1 MWDAIPETASRIRGR
16 IESVLDWSKTRRY
29 RDGDNPAA
37 WRGNLKY
44 VLASRDDSNT
54 DEVEH
59 HPTLAFDEMPE
70 FIVALRVAQ
79 GGAGIAADGKVIRRI
94 GLAALALEFT
104 ILTAARTG
112 ETVGARWSEINLT
125 EKTWFI
131 PKGRVKNGREHRVVL
146 SDRCIEILQ
155 SLPKEDGN
163 PHLFIGGKQ
172 GCGLSNAAMAQLII
186 QGKPLARAST
196 TPGRLATVHGMRS
209 SFKDWAVERT
219 AYPNEMSEIALA
231 HKVGSEVE
239 LAYRHGSMVEKRR
252 RMMRDW
258 ERFCGSPKRDAR
270 VIPNDDLSRE
280 EWNNIGMAIWSAS
293 GGDKAGLDIFYRFS
307 KKSNK
312 HHNQKTVTDRWK
324 HYFRSPPDRIG
335 FGSLWYLATKADPSW
350 EDRALDQI
358 ERRLFHSHDPNWG
371 RKFVECIEKQAD
383 VSVLVED
390 KATPAVSAE
399 AKPESK
405 HTTSTEPDPGA
416 LIISSRKLV
425 ANFKP
430 PIT

>member
-270 VIPNDDLSRE
+270 VIPIR
-280 EWNNIGMAIWSAS
+280 
-293 GGDKAGLDIFYRFS
+293 KA
-307 KKSNK
+307 
-312 HHNQKTVTDRWK
+312 
-324 HYFRSPPDRIG
+324 
-335 FGSLWYLATKADPSW
+335 
-350 EDRALDQI
+350 
-358 ERRLFHSHDPNWG
+358 
-371 RKFVECIEKQAD
+371 
-383 VSVLVED
+383 
-390 KATPAVSAE
+390 AV
-399 AKPESK
+399 
-405 HTTSTEPDPGA
+405 
-416 LIISSRKLV
+416 
-425 ANFKP
+425 
-430 PIT
+430 